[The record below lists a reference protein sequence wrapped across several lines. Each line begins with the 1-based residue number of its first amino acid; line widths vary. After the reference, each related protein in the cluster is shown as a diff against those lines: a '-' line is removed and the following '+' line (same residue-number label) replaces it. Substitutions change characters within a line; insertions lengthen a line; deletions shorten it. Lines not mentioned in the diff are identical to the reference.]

1 MKPVL
6 QLKFFAA
13 SLILLLTVQSTIKAQ
28 VCEWR
33 LTDANYSGTD
43 PDGGG
48 PALGSVT
55 FKLQIHTT
63 AGSIPNVNVLAT
75 GFSFQSA
82 NAMIPTTPGCAIV
95 SNPANVTV
103 SPTFTGGGFA
113 YTTVNQCGVFSQ
125 TAGGQNFDR
134 RAVGTL
140 DGTAITLTTTWVD
153 VFTVTLWTL
162 HNTAPY
168 GGYVAINSGSGGSP
182 GEFTTYSVSDDLANE
197 YPVNSTTFNV
207 PLLLGP
213 IVTPV
218 LFTDY
223 KVNCSDKGA
232 SITWSTASEINSD
245 YFAIEKNVNGSW
257 TTIDKVTAAGNSS
270 VSRSYQYLDL
280 EGGIAQYRIKQ
291 VDKDGGFTYTAIR
304 QTNCRT
310 NTINVVI
317 YPVPANDVLNVAIRT
332 DKAIRT
338 ELRVLDMTGRI
349 VRRQT
354 AILNTGN
361 NKVVINTAGLAS
373 GEYVIRSSDGTV
385 KLNQPFTIAR

>member
-1 MKPVL
+1 MKPVFI
-6 QLKFFAA
+6 LKFFAVNLLFL
-13 SLILLLTVQSTIKAQ
+13 LIAYSSTNAQ

-33 LTDANYSGTD
+33 LADANYSAAD
-43 PDGGG
+43 PDGAG

-55 FKLQIHTT
+55 FKLQIRTI

-75 GFSFQSA
+75 GFSYQSA
-82 NAMIPTTPGCAIV
+82 NAMIPATPGCAIV
-95 SNPANVTV
+95 SNPANVSV
-103 SPTFTGGGFA
+103 SPAFAGGGFA
-113 YTTVNQCGVFSQ
+113 YTTVNQCGSFNQAAGSQ
-125 TAGGQNFDR
+125 SFDR

-168 GGYVAINSGSGGSP
+168 GGYVMINSGSGGNP

-197 YPVNSTTFNV
+197 YPVNSVNYNV

-232 SITWSTASEINSD
+232 SISWSTASESNSD
-245 YFAIEKNVNGSW
+245 YFAIEKNTNGNW
-257 TTIDKVTAAGNSS
+257 VVIDKVAAAGNSS
-270 VSRSYQYLDL
+270 ASRSYQYLDL
-280 EGGIAQYRIKQ
+280 EGGTAQYRIKQ

-304 QTNCRT
+304 QTNCRSSAVG
-310 NTINVVI
+310 VVI

-332 DKAIRT
+332 DKAIRI
-338 ELRVLDMTGRI
+338 ELQVLDMTGRM
-349 VRRQT
+349 VRRQ
-354 AILNTGN
+354 AAVLNPGN

-385 KLNQPFTIAR
+385 KLNQQFTIAR

>member
-6 QLKFFAA
+6 PVKIFAA
-13 SLILLLTVQSTIKAQ
+13 SLVSLLLASATIKAQ

-33 LTDANYSGTD
+33 LIDANYSGTD
-43 PDGGG
+43 PDGAG

-75 GFSFQSA
+75 GFSYQSA

-103 SPTFTGGGFA
+103 SPTFAGGGFA
-113 YTTVNQCGVFSQ
+113 YTVVNQCGIFNQ

-140 DGTAITLTTTWVD
+140 DGTGITLTTTWVD

-162 HNTAPY
+162 NNTAPY
-168 GGYVAINSGSGGSP
+168 GGYVVINSGSGGSP

-245 YFAIEKNVNGSW
+245 YFAIEKNVNGNW

-270 VSRSYQYLDL
+270 ASRSYQYLDL
-280 EGGIAQYRIKQ
+280 EGGTAQYRIKQ

-304 QTNCRT
+304 QTNCRS
-310 NTINVVI
+310 NAVSVVL

-332 DKAIRT
+332 DMAIRT
-338 ELRVLDMTGRI
+338 ELQVFDMTGRI

-354 AILNTGN
+354 AVLNAGN

-373 GEYVIRSSDGTV
+373 GEYVIRSSDGTI
-385 KLNQPFTIAR
+385 KLNQQFTIAR